1 MSETGVNFEF
11 EAGAQDTHNG
21 EAYAGDLLE
30 RAAPVQAE
38 VSQEQEQESAQGTT
52 GAEPGDAG
60 QQPEQPPAV
69 YRSQAEVDAAIG
81 ARLRTARER
90 VLRENKPLLDKG
102 ALLERYTQGM
112 TDEEIST
119 ALQAM
124 AASRLAKDEG
134 VDEKTALAI
143 VKRTSG
149 QTQPRPQAPALSQQE
164 DATTSARQRISAMA
178 DYMQAI
184 GAPDFT
190 LEALRTNRSAL
201 QDFADGMGARELYMK
216 HFRPAERKAAPPVER
231 RGASVSGNGETPG
244 QLSNAEL
251 DRIVEAAQRG
261 YRVRFD

>member
-1 MSETGVNFEF
+1 MSETGVNFEL

-38 VSQEQEQESAQGTT
+38 ASQEQEQESAQGTT

-112 TDEEIST
+112 TDEEISA

-143 VKRTSG
+143 VKRT
-149 QTQPRPQAPALSQQE
+149 RPDPAKAPSPCPVAAGGRHHE
-164 DATTSARQRISAMA
+164 R
-178 DYMQAI
+178 
-184 GAPDFT
+184 APEN
-190 LEALRTNRSAL
+190 LCH
-201 QDFADGMGARELYMK
+201 G
-216 HFRPAERKAAPPVER
+216 
-231 RGASVSGNGETPG
+231 
-244 QLSNAEL
+244 
-251 DRIVEAAQRG
+251 
-261 YRVRFD
+261 

>member
-1 MSETGVNFEF
+1 MHETGVNFEL
-11 EAGAQDTHNG
+11 EAGAQDRHSG
-21 EAYAGDLLE
+21 EAYAGDLLD
-30 RAAPVQAE
+30 RAEPVQPQA
-38 VSQEQEQESAQGTT
+38 SQEQEQESTQGTT
-52 GAEPGDAG
+52 GAETGDAG

-90 VLRENKPLLDKG
+90 ILRENKPLLDKG

-149 QTQPRPQAPALSQQE
+149 PSKPGPTPQDLPQQE
-164 DATTSARQRISAMA
+164 EATAGARQRISAMA

-184 GAPDFT
+184 GDPNFT
-190 LEALRTNRSAL
+190 LETLRTNRSAL
-201 QDFADGMGARELYMK
+201 QDFADGMGARDLYMK
-216 HFRPAERKAAPPVER
+216 HFRPTERKAAPPVER
-231 RGASVSGNGETPG
+231 RGASVSGDGASSG

>member
-1 MSETGVNFEF
+1 MHETGVNFEL
-11 EAGAQDTHNG
+11 EAGAQDMHSG
-21 EAYAGDLLE
+21 EAYAGDLLD
-30 RAAPVQAE
+30 RAEPVQPQA
-38 VSQEQEQESAQGTT
+38 SQEQEQESAQGTT
-52 GAEPGDAG
+52 GAETGDAG

-90 VLRENKPLLDKG
+90 ILRENKPLLDKG

-149 QTQPRPQAPALSQQE
+149 PSKPGPTPQDLPQQE
-164 DATTSARQRISAMA
+164 EATASARQRISAMA

-184 GAPDFT
+184 GDPNFT
-190 LEALRTNRSAL
+190 LETLRTNRSAL
-201 QDFADGMGARELYMK
+201 QDFADGMGARDLYMK

-231 RGASVSGNGETPG
+231 RGASVSGDGASSG

>member
-184 GAPDFT
+184 GDPDFT

-244 QLSNAEL
+244 RLSNAEL

>member
-38 VSQEQEQESAQGTT
+38 ASQEQEQESAQGTT

-149 QTQPRPQAPALSQQE
+149 PSKPGPTPQDLPQQE
-164 DATTSARQRISAMA
+164 EATAGARQRISAMA

-184 GAPDFT
+184 GDPNFT
-190 LEALRTNRSAL
+190 LETLRTNRSAL
-201 QDFADGMGARELYMK
+201 QDFADGMGARDLYMK
-216 HFRPAERKAAPPVER
+216 HFRPTERKAAPPVER
-231 RGASVSGNGETPG
+231 RGASVSGDGASSG

>member
-30 RAAPVQAE
+30 QAAPVQAE
-38 VSQEQEQESAQGTT
+38 ASQEQEQESAQGTT

-149 QTQPRPQAPALSQQE
+149 PSKPGPTPQDLPQQE
-164 DATTSARQRISAMA
+164 EATAGARQRISAMA

-184 GAPDFT
+184 GDPNFT
-190 LEALRTNRSAL
+190 LETLRTNRSAL
-201 QDFADGMGARELYMK
+201 QDFADGMGARDLYMK
-216 HFRPAERKAAPPVER
+216 HFRPTERKAAPPVER
-231 RGASVSGNGETPG
+231 RGASVSGDGASSG